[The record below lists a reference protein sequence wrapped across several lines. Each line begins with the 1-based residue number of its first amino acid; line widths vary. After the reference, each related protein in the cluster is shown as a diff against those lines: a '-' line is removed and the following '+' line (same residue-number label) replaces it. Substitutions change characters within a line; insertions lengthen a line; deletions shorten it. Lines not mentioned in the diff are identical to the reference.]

1 MAKIFKKIA
10 ILLSCLALACAF
22 VACGGKNQSSA
33 PPADDNPNNP
43 NNPNDQGP
51 KTQYAITIDLS
62 VDSVDVDGDSVT
74 VTAEGLTDN
83 EPITAEEGDTLDFL
97 PATATATGYIFLRW
111 EMSDGVHAATVTP
124 QTALPISGLTGT
136 ALTLR
141 PVMEADYTGYY

>member
-10 ILLSCLALACAF
+10 ILFSCLALACAF
-22 VACGGKNQSSA
+22 VACGGKNQSPA

-43 NNPNDQGP
+43 DDPGP
-51 KTQYAITIDLS
+51 KTQYAITIVL
-62 VDSVDVDGDSVT
+62 SVDVDGDSVT
-74 VTAEGLTDN
+74 VTAEELTDN
-83 EPITAEEGDTLDFL
+83 KVITAEEGDTLDFL
-97 PATATATGYIFLRW
+97 PATAAATGYIFLRW
-111 EMSDGVHAATVTP
+111 EMSDGVHTVTVTP